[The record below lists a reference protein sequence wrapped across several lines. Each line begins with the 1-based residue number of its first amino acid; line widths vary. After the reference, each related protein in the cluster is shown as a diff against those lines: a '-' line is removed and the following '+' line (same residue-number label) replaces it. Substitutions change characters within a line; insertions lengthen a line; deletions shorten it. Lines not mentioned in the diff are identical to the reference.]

1 MRNNDLF
8 EARRTALSELFT
20 EEHPLGPIQT
30 PSDISMDEF
39 DAIFDSDNQ
48 IWRSIKSHPAI
59 VIGRKGAG
67 KTAFLKGIN
76 LRNDGEVVV
85 FLRSNSVFR
94 TSLNVI
100 QEFNSR
106 RRLVFV
112 EDIATV
118 WQNMFWILIGF
129 EILNSNNRRY
139 EQYKYPSIASYI
151 EQFNLDIDDDYE
163 TVFDKVLDIVHT
175 NLANGSTLNSAF
187 DGPAASIGFHG
198 REKVTL
204 RKYRELVESIFAR
217 GTGRSAS
224 ILIDNMEEINFDIE
238 SLPDAVSGLLK
249 AVSEFR
255 RTKYNYAGTFCV
267 PAELVHKMLEISS
280 NPSKDFEH
288 NILLQWR
295 AGDLWKIATV
305 RLAKY
310 FFLFDHEF
318 FLKNIDALDFS
329 DRADI
334 IKFWR
339 AIFPEKVINGMGQP
353 EPLMTYLMR
362 HTQLLPRNILQI
374 LTEILKGTDTESPPF
389 QFTERAVLEG
399 LRKSEVILANEA
411 FRGYRQSYPP
421 LAKVCQE
428 TLNKLPVVFKF
439 GDLHSVFNDWGKA
452 ASGFD
457 DYFAFR
463 RMLLETGVIGKV
475 IEKRKQYIV
484 GLFEYTLPNRLNVTE
499 QDEFCVHPI
508 FSGIYRARRSSGQ
521 LPIYPYGSDPE
532 DRDFRHSMAI

>member
-8 EARRTALSELFT
+8 EARHNALTELFT
-20 EEHPLGPIQT
+20 KEQPLGPIQT
-30 PSDISMDEF
+30 PSDISMEEF

-48 IWRSIKSHPAI
+48 IWKSIQSQPAI

-76 LRNDGEVVV
+76 LRNDGEIVV

-94 TSLNVI
+94 TSLNII

-112 EDIATV
+112 EDIANV

-129 EILNSNNRRY
+129 EILNSSNRRY
-139 EQYKYPSIASYI
+139 LQYKHETLVLYI
-151 EQFNLDIDDDYE
+151 EQFGLEADDDYE
-163 TVFDKVLDIVHT
+163 TIFEKVLDIVHT

-187 DGPAASIGFHG
+187 DGAGASIGFRG
-198 REKVTL
+198 KPKISF

-217 GTGRSAS
+217 GSGRTAS
-224 ILIDNMEEINFDIE
+224 ILIDNMEDINFDIQ
-238 SLPDAVSGLLK
+238 SLPDAITGLLK
-249 AVSEFR
+249 AISEFR
-255 RTKYNYAGTFCV
+255 RSKYNYAGTFCI
-267 PAELVHKMLEISS
+267 PAELIHKMLEISS

-295 AGDLWKIATV
+295 AGDLLKIATV

-310 FFLFDHEF
+310 FFLFYHDF
-318 FLKNIDALDFS
+318 FLDRIDALDLS
-329 DRADI
+329 SRGDI
-334 IKFWR
+334 VKFWK
-339 AIFPEKVINGMGQP
+339 AIFPENVINGMGQP
-353 EPLMTYLMR
+353 EPIATYLMR

-374 LTEILKGTDTESPPF
+374 LTEIVKGNDGEGPPF
-389 QFTERAVLEG
+389 QFSERAVLEG

-421 LAKVCQE
+421 LAQVCQE
-428 TLNKLPVVFKF
+428 TLNKLPVVFKY

-457 DYFAFR
+457 DYFSFR

-508 FSGIYRARRSSGQ
+508 FSGIYRARRGAGQ

-532 DRDFRHSMAI
+532 DKDYRHSMAI